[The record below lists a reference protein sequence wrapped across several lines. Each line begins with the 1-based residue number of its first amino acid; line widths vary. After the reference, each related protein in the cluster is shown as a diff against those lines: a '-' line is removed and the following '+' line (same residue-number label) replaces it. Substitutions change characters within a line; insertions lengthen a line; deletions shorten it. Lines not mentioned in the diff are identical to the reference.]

1 LESRVLTGLRERM
14 MTPTIAA
21 EAMRT
26 YTQETNRLN
35 RQRRSSLESTA
46 TSLPKPRKPIAEIVL
61 VIEQRGWH
69 RALSDRLTELE
80 AKQDVSPPTEVTP

>member
-1 LESRVLTGLRERM
+1 MRRKPIGTTAS
-14 MTPTIAA
+14 A
-21 EAMRT
+21 EAHW
-26 YTQETNRLN
+26 NPP
-35 RQRRSSLESTA
+35 A

-69 RALSDRLTELE
+69 RALSDQLTELE